1 MSTTARSRLAECI
14 NGHAEPVLTEAMQG
28 KADRDLVATGKGHL
42 GTRASDDVQRELIE
56 NHLRHG
62 HRARAAFL
70 EY

>member
-1 MSTTARSRLAECI
+1 
-14 NGHAEPVLTEAMQG
+14 VLTEAMQG